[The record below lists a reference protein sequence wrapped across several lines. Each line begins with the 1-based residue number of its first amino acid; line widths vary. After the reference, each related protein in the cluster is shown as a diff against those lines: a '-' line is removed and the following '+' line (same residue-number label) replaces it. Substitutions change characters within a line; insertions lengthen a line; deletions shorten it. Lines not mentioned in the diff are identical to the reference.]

1 MPATPPVPD
10 APTPAP
16 ASPAASS
23 RPSTSLGAYLGAA
36 LGWLLAALL
45 LGLGVFNLLR
55 GDWARGA
62 GMLLILPLVAWLR
75 LPSVARRMQQGGP
88 LDRST
93 TALLITATGGALLY
107 LSQVILHWAR

>member
-1 MPATPPVPD
+1 MPSTPPVPD
-10 APTPAP
+10 APTPGGASAP
-16 ASPAASS
+16 AARSPLAFL
-23 RPSTSLGAYLGAA
+23 STIF
-36 LGWLLAALL
+36 GWLLAALL

-88 LDRST
+88 LDRT
-93 TALLITATGGALLY
+93 TSLLMVTATGGALLY